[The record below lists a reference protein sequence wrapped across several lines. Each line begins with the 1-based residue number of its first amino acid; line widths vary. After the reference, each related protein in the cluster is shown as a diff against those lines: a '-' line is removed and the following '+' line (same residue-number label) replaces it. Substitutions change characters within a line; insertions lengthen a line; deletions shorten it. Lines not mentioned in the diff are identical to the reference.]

1 MRRQAADGACGDALR
16 RERDDAVL
24 QGVGVLFKAGE
35 VAFVRHAQVGGV
47 VRAFFFRAEEGSFK
61 VAAEDTRHAARS
73 VGDGCYGA
81 VVVVFG
87 VGDEGRQHGDGAK
100 LAVRGED
107 VGEAVGIKMLI
118 DEKTAAAVCLGFD
131 EAGGKDAAAEVMHG
145 GVCRDV
151 ARGGNG
157 EGFVVFHE
165 QGVAFEQHVA
175 VIDAGAGVC
184 GFHGVSPW

>member
-1 MRRQAADGACGDALR
+1 MATEDA
-16 RERDDAVL
+16 
-24 QGVGVLFKAGE
+24 
-35 VAFVRHAQVGGV
+35 
-47 VRAFFFRAEEGSFK
+47 
-61 VAAEDTRHAARS
+61 RHAARS

-107 VGEAVGIKMLI
+107 VGEAVGIEAVI
-118 DEKTAAAVCLGFD
+118 DEVAAAAVRLGFD
-131 EAGGKDAAAEVMHG
+131 EAGGEDTSAEVMHG

-157 EGFVVFHE
+157 EGFAVFHE
-165 QGVAFEQHVA
+165 QGVAFKQHVA

-184 GFHGVSPW
+184 GFHGVSPVN